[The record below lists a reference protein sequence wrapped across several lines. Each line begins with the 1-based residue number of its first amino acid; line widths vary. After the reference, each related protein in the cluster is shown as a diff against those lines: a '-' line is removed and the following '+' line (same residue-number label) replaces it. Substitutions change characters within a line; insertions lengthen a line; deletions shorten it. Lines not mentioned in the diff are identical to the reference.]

1 MDDRGTPFSVSRDH
15 RRGAASRPRGVR
27 SSYDAGAAR
36 GAVINGIPPYG
47 LQGQPPVVGKIPSHG
62 IDAGSYLVGEVFD
75 T

>member
-1 MDDRGTPFSVSRDH
+1 
-15 RRGAASRPRGVR
+15 VR

-47 LQGQPPVVGKIPSHG
+47 LQGHPPVVGKSPSHG